1 VSALIS
7 AFNSRSILTEK
18 GGYIFKAASDSKKLH
33 FGVLPH
39 FLEGERTHHYDIE
52 LPRKFSEV
60 LVGTLNPEGVFSIL
74 FIPKNKLLGNEELS
88 SYRMMYIDLAAGL
101 IERGLNIT
109 GCLDSVSVMMLRDS
123 GVIPDAV
130 LPLTLAKLAGYDRSI
145 SRNS

>member
-1 VSALIS
+1 
-7 AFNSRSILTEK
+7 
-18 GGYIFKAASDSKKLH
+18 
-33 FGVLPH
+33 
-39 FLEGERTHHYDIE
+39 
-52 LPRKFSEV
+52 
-60 LVGTLNPEGVFSIL
+60 
-74 FIPKNKLLGNEELS
+74 
-88 SYRMMYIDLAAGL
+88 MMYIDLAAGL